1 MAVSYSSMRRLLLI
15 AMIIMLPLRGVVG
28 DAMAMQ
34 MTNQSF
40 SQAAASETVTTN
52 FVAARAYSVKAIG
65 DSGSAKTE
73 KNVSS
78 MPCHD
83 MVDQAVNSAE
93 DTASQSSNTVCT
105 SCQVCHLT
113 AACLDSVSTSKVRAA
128 HPPLAFA
135 PPYWASAELPQATK
149 PPAL

>member
-1 MAVSYSSMRRLLLI
+1 MRRFLLI
-15 AMIIMLPLRGVVG
+15 AMIIMLPLRGMVG

-34 MTNQSF
+34 MTSQPLA
-40 SQAAASETVTTN
+40 QAAASETVAMN
-52 FVAARAYSVKAIG
+52 SAAAHAHSETALSHSGNIKA
-65 DSGSAKTE
+65 E
-73 KNVSS
+73 KKASS
-78 MPCHD
+78 MPCHGMLD
-83 MVDQAVNSAE
+83 EVSSSAD

-113 AACLDSVSTSKVRAA
+113 AACLDSVTTSLVHAA

>member
-1 MAVSYSSMRRLLLI
+1 MRRFLLI
-15 AMIIMLPLRGVVG
+15 AMIIMLPLRGMVG

-34 MTNQSF
+34 MTSQPF
-40 SQAAASETVTTN
+40 AQAADSETAAINSAASNTYSETVSSHSGNT
-52 FVAARAYSVKAIG
+52 KA
-65 DSGSAKTE
+65 E
-73 KNVSS
+73 KKASS

-83 MVDQAVNSAE
+83 MLDEATNSAD

-113 AACLDSVSTSKVRAA
+113 AACLDSVSTSLVHAA